1 MIQNKQKSVSD
12 HRVMGYD
19 SVELGVEGLAG
30 GSGVEWSGVVGRSGQ
45 VKKEE
50 RAQLTSTDIKLV
62 SVWQ

>member
-1 MIQNKQKSVSD
+1 MVRYN
-12 HRVMGYD
+12 

-30 GSGVEWSGVVGRSGQ
+30 GSGVECSGVVWCGGVGRSGQ

>member
-1 MIQNKQKSVSD
+1 MV
-12 HRVMGYD
+12 GYN
-19 SVELGVEGLAG
+19 SVELGLEGLTG
-30 GSGVEWSGVVGRSGQ
+30 GTGVEWSGVVWCCVVWCGVVGRSGQ

>member
-1 MIQNKQKSVSD
+1 MVRYN
-12 HRVMGYD
+12 

-30 GSGVEWSGVVGRSGQ
+30 GSGVEWSAVVWCGVVGRSGQ

>member
-1 MIQNKQKSVSD
+1 MIPKYPKKCLRSRFD
-12 HRVMGYD
+12 
-19 SVELGVEGLAG
+19 VELGVEGLAG

>member
-1 MIQNKQKSVSD
+1 MV
-12 HRVMGYD
+12 GYN

-30 GSGVEWSGVVGRSGQ
+30 GSGVEWCGVLGSGQ

-50 RAQLTSTDIKLV
+50 RAQLTRTDIKLV